1 MVMIVG
7 NFDQNLPKLV
17 GMVDNAAKA
26 VPQKMAAGPVIQ
38 EAKSAPAKAVPQK
51 MAAGPVIQE
60 AKSAPAKAVPQKMAA
75 GPVIQEAKSAPAKAA
90 PEPSRAIPRGGMPA
104 PAKAWANDPYV
115 MAGLMASSGLRR
127 FKEGG
132 AVKASSAK
140 KFTASSRGDGI
151 AQRGK
156 TRGKMR

>member
-51 MAAGPVIQE
+51 MAAGPVIRE
-60 AKSAPAKAVPQKMAA
+60 AAKSAPAKPMRGFSTLRYSALPRKAG
-75 GPVIQEAKSAPAKAA
+75 GPVPASK
-90 PEPSRAIPRGGMPA
+90 RA
-104 PAKAWANDPYV
+104 
-115 MAGLMASSGLRR
+115 
-127 FKEGG
+127 
-132 AVKASSAK
+132 
-140 KFTASSRGDGI
+140 DGI

>member
-17 GMVDNAAKA
+17 GMVDNA
-26 VPQKMAAGPVIQ
+26 
-38 EAKSAPAKAVPQK
+38 
-51 MAAGPVIQE
+51 
-60 AKSAPAKAVPQKMAA
+60 AKAVPQKMAA

>member
-75 GPVIQEAKSAPAKAA
+75 GPVIREAAKSAPAKPMRGFSTLRYSALPRKA
-90 PEPSRAIPRGGMPA
+90 GGPVPASKRA
-104 PAKAWANDPYV
+104 
-115 MAGLMASSGLRR
+115 
-127 FKEGG
+127 
-132 AVKASSAK
+132 
-140 KFTASSRGDGI
+140 DGI

>member
-17 GMVDNAAKA
+17 GVVDNAAKA

-38 EAKSAPAKAVPQK
+38 EAKSAPAKPMRGFSTLRYSALPRK
-51 MAAGPVIQE
+51 AGGPV
-60 AKSAPAKAVPQKMAA
+60 PASK
-75 GPVIQEAKSAPAKAA
+75 
-90 PEPSRAIPRGGMPA
+90 RA
-104 PAKAWANDPYV
+104 
-115 MAGLMASSGLRR
+115 
-127 FKEGG
+127 
-132 AVKASSAK
+132 
-140 KFTASSRGDGI
+140 DGI